1 MSSASIK
8 KIIHCKKEQLV
19 EMVLDIEKYPEFVP
33 WCIEGKINDKNESLD
48 LITFNGDL
56 KVGKSILNETFS
68 SHVSYYK
75 EKDTIIVTNLNGPL
89 KHLKNE
95 WKFKEVNNST
105 QLEFFIDFELK
116 NPILNGIMKKS
127 FELGLNKIAKTNG
140 FLLVS
145 SSPLTRSSYHAD
157 EDFRKLQDARN
168 KQLEC
173 LPHLSLIHI

>member
-8 KIIHCKKEQLV
+8 KIIPCKKKQLI

-33 WCIEGKINDKNESLD
+33 WCIEGKIYEKNESED

-56 KVGKSILNETFS
+56 KVGKSLINEIFS

-75 EKDTIIVTNLNGPL
+75 EKDMIIVTNLDGPL

-95 WKFKEVNNST
+95 WKFKEVNTST

-116 NPILNGIMKKS
+116 NPISNAIMKKS
-127 FELGLNKIAKTNG
+127 FELGLNRIAKSFEERAVN
-140 FLLVS
+140 L
-145 SSPLTRSSYHAD
+145 Y
-157 EDFRKLQDARN
+157 K
-168 KQLEC
+168 
-173 LPHLSLIHI
+173 